1 MADKIRGITI
11 ELNGDSTGLMK
22 AVKQVNG
29 SLRQT
34 QAALKDV
41 NKLLKLD
48 PGNTTLLAQKQDYLK
63 KAISDTSKKLE
74 EEKKV
79 LEELKK
85 SGDSDK
91 TVEQQRALERQI
103 AETTQRLD
111 GLKQEAKEFGSVAT
125 QQFKLVGDKIKD
137 VGKGITD
144 VGKGMTTHVTAPIM
158 AVGAASMAAFSE
170 VDAAMDTIVVKTGAS
185 GKALEDMQ
193 AIVGNLAT
201 SIPVS
206 FEEAGT
212 AVGEVNTRF
221 GVTGEELEK
230 LSGKFLKFAQINGTD
245 VNSTIDATQKSM
257 AAWGIQADQT
267 GEYLDTLNKV
277 GQNTGISM
285 DTLNS
290 AMASNAET
298 FQQMGMGAA
307 DAATFLGQVEMSGV
321 DTSAALK
328 GMQTAMKNAAKE
340 GKSLPEALA
349 ELQTVMTGSASDTDK
364 LNAAIEFFGAKAGP
378 QMFNA
383 MQNGTV
389 SLNDFGAAL
398 TDNFGSVEQTFD
410 ATLDPVDEMTT
421 AMNDLKL
428 AGAGLGE
435 SLQSVLAP
443 VLEQVAD
450 KIRDLREWWEWLSPA
465 MQETIVKV
473 GLVAAA
479 IGPLLVIIGT
489 VISTISTIV
498 GAIGG
503 AIGIFST
510 LSAAFTAAG
519 GAAGIFTAAIAVITG
534 PIGIAVAAVAA
545 LIAIGVALYKNWDE
559 VKAKAAELAQAISE
573 KWEEIKKVVSDAIEN
588 VKTTVSNGIDAAKQK
603 VETTLD
609 GIRQAF
615 KDKLDAAKK
624 VVTDTVDGI
633 KKAFNFE
640 WKLPDLKLPH
650 IKYELKDVPVLG
662 RIPDPTTLRVEWYK
676 KAMQNG
682 MILNGA
688 TIFGAANGRLLG
700 GGEAGAEAVVG
711 VNSLMSMIKSAV
723 GETINYGGVNVVVY
737 GAPGQDVEELADII
751 SDRIN
756 AQVASRKA
764 VFA

>member
-29 SLRQT
+29 SLKQT
-34 QAALKDV
+34 QGALKDV

-48 PGNTTLLAQKQDYLK
+48 PGNTQLLAQKQDYLK

-74 EEKKV
+74 EEKK
-79 LEELKK
+79 LLDELQR

-103 AETTQRLD
+103 AETSSKLD
-111 GLKQEAKEFGSVAT
+111 GLKKEAKEFGNVAS
-125 QQFKLVGDKIKD
+125 QQFGLAAAKIKE
-137 VGKGITD
+137 VGAKVTE

-158 AVGAASMAAFSE
+158 AIGAASMVAFSE

-185 GKALEDMQ
+185 GDALKEMQ
-193 AIVGNLAT
+193 DIVGELAT
-201 SIPVS
+201 TIPVS
-206 FEEAGT
+206 FEDAGT

-221 GVTGEELEK
+221 GATGEELEK
-230 LSGKFLKFAQINGTD
+230 LSAKFLKFAQINGTD

-285 DTLNS
+285 DALNS

-298 FQQMGMGAA
+298 FQQMGLGAA
-307 DAATFLGQVEMSGV
+307 DAANFLGQIEMSGV

-349 ELQTVMTGSASDTDK
+349 ELQSVMNSSKSDTDK

-389 SLNDFGAAL
+389 TLNDFGAAL

-410 ATLDPVDEMTT
+410 ATLDPVDTMTT

-428 AGAGLGE
+428 AGAELGG
-435 SLQSVLAP
+435 SIQSVLAP
-443 VLEQVAD
+443 VLEQVAE
-450 KIRDLREWWEWLSPA
+450 KLKELRQWWEALDPA
-465 MQETIVKV
+465 MQENIVKV
-473 GLVAAA
+473 GLVVAAV
-479 IGPLLVIIGT
+479 GPLLVIIGSAISAIGT
-489 VISTISTIV
+489 VV

-503 AIGIFST
+503 VVAV
-510 LSAAFTAAG
+510 LG
-519 GAAGIFTAAIAVITG
+519 GPLTVAIA
-534 PIGIAVAAVAA
+534 AAVAA
-545 LIAIGVALYKNWDE
+545 GVLLYQNWDTIKE
-559 VKAKAAELAQAISE
+559 KATEMLDKVKGAFDEL
-573 KWEEIKKVVSDAIEN
+573 KTKVIN
-588 VKTTVSNGIDAAKQK
+588 VKDTIVTNVSALVTK
-603 VETTLD
+603 VKEL
-609 GIRQAF
+609 I
-615 KDKLDAAKK
+615 
-624 VVTDTVDGI
+624 
-633 KKAFNFE
+633 
-640 WKLPDLKLPH
+640 KLPH
-650 IKYELKDVPVLG
+650 FKISGEFGINPPRAPSFSID
-662 RIPDPTTLRVEWYK
+662 WYA

-688 TIFGAANGRLLG
+688 TIFGAANGRLMG
-700 GGEAGAEAVVG
+700 GGEAGPEAVVG

-737 GAPGQDVEELADII
+737 GAPGQDVAELADII

-756 AQVASRKA
+756 QKVASRKA
-764 VFA
+764 VFS

>member
-29 SLRQT
+29 SLKQT
-34 QAALKDV
+34 QSALKDV

-48 PGNTTLLAQKQDYLK
+48 PGNTQLLAQKQDYLK

-74 EEKKV
+74 EEKK
-79 LEELKK
+79 LLDELQR

-103 AETTQRLD
+103 AETSSKLD
-111 GLKQEAKEFGSVAT
+111 GLKKEAKEFGNVAS
-125 QQFKLVGDKIKD
+125 QQFGLAAAKIKE
-137 VGKGITD
+137 VGAKVTE
-144 VGKGMTTHVTAPIM
+144 VGNGMTTHVTAPIM
-158 AVGAASMAAFSE
+158 AIGAASMVAFSE

-185 GKALEDMQ
+185 GDALKEMQ
-193 AIVGNLAT
+193 DIVGELAT
-201 SIPVS
+201 TIPVS
-206 FEEAGT
+206 FEDAGT

-221 GVTGEELEK
+221 GATGEELEK
-230 LSGKFLKFAQINGTD
+230 LSAKFLKFAQINGTD

-285 DTLNS
+285 DSLNA

-298 FQQMGMGAA
+298 FQQMGLGAA
-307 DAATFLGQVEMSGV
+307 DAANFLGQIEMSGV

-349 ELQTVMTGSASDTDK
+349 ELQSVMNSSKSDTDK

-389 SLNDFGAAL
+389 TLNDFGAAL

-410 ATLDPVDEMTT
+410 ATLDPVDTMTT

-428 AGAGLGE
+428 AGAELGG
-435 SLQSVLAP
+435 SIQSVLAP
-443 VLEQVAD
+443 VLEQVAE
-450 KIRDLREWWEWLSPA
+450 KLKELRQWWEALDPA
-465 MQETIVKV
+465 MQENIVKV
-473 GLVAAA
+473 GLVVAAV
-479 IGPLLVIIGT
+479 GPLLVIIGSAISAIGT
-489 VISTISTIV
+489 VV

-503 AIGIFST
+503 VVAV
-510 LSAAFTAAG
+510 LG
-519 GAAGIFTAAIAVITG
+519 GPLTVAIA
-534 PIGIAVAAVAA
+534 AAVAA
-545 LIAIGVALYKNWDE
+545 GVLLYQNWDTIKE
-559 VKAKAAELAQAISE
+559 KATEMLDKVKGAFDEL
-573 KWEEIKKVVSDAIEN
+573 KTKVIN
-588 VKTTVSNGIDAAKQK
+588 VKDTIVTNVSALVTK
-603 VETTLD
+603 VKEL
-609 GIRQAF
+609 I
-615 KDKLDAAKK
+615 
-624 VVTDTVDGI
+624 
-633 KKAFNFE
+633 
-640 WKLPDLKLPH
+640 KLPH
-650 IKYELKDVPVLG
+650 FKISGEFGINPPRAPSFSID
-662 RIPDPTTLRVEWYK
+662 WYA
-676 KAMQNG
+676 KAMHDG

-688 TIFGAANGRLLG
+688 TIFGAANGRLMG
-700 GGEAGAEAVVG
+700 GGEAGPEAVVG
-711 VNSLMSMIKSAV
+711 VGSLMSMIKSAV

-737 GAPGQDVEELADII
+737 GAPGQDVAELADII

-756 AQVASRKA
+756 QKVASRKA
-764 VFA
+764 VFS

>member
-22 AVKQVNG
+22 AVKQTNTA
-29 SLRQT
+29 LKQT
-34 QAALKDV
+34 QSSLKDV

-63 KAISDTSKKLE
+63 KAIDETSKKLE

-79 LEELKK
+79 LDELKK

-103 AETTQRLD
+103 AETTNKLE
-111 GLKQEAKEFGSVAT
+111 GLKKETKEFGSVAS
-125 QQFKLVGDKIKD
+125 QQFGLAAQKLKD
-137 VGKGITD
+137 VGKGVTE
-144 VGKGMTTHVTAPIM
+144 VGKGMSTHVTAPIL
-158 AVGAASMAAFSE
+158 AVGAASIAAFSE

-193 AIVGNLAT
+193 TIVGDLAT

-206 FEEAGT
+206 FEDAGT

-221 GVTGEELEK
+221 GATGEELEK
-230 LSGKFLKFAQINGTD
+230 LSAKFLKFAQINGTD

-285 DTLNS
+285 DALNA

-307 DAATFLGQVEMSGV
+307 DAANFLGQIEVSGV

-340 GKSLPEALA
+340 GKTLPEALA
-349 ELQTVMTGSASDTDK
+349 ELQTVMNSSASDTDK

-383 MQNGTV
+383 MQQGTV
-389 SLNDFGAAL
+389 TLDDFGAAL

-410 ATLDPVDEMTT
+410 ATLDPVDQMTT

-428 AGAGLGE
+428 AGAELGGSIQE
-435 SLQSVLAP
+435 VLAP
-443 VLEQVAD
+443 VLEDVA
-450 KIRDLREWWEWLSPA
+450 KKLQELRIWWQSLDPA
-465 MQETIVKV
+465 MQQNIVKI
-473 GLVAAA
+473 GLVVAA
-479 IGPLLVIIGT
+479 IGPLLVVLGT
-489 VISTISTIV
+489 VISSV
-498 GAIGG
+498 GAVAGVIGTVVG
-503 AIGIFST
+503 V
-510 LSAAFTAAG
+510 LG
-519 GAAGIFTAAIAVITG
+519 GPLTVAIA
-534 PIGIAVAAVAA
+534 AAVAA
-545 LIAIGVALYKNWDE
+545 GVLLYQNWDT
-559 VKAKAAELAQAISE
+559 I
-573 KWEEIKKVVSDAIEN
+573 
-588 VKTTVSNGIDAAKQK
+588 KQK
-603 VETTLD
+603 VTEMIDKVKTAFDEMKQKVIDTKD
-609 GIRQAF
+609 SIITNIRE
-615 KDKLDAAKK
+615 LVNK
-624 VVTDTVDGI
+624 VKNLI
-633 KKAFNFE
+633 
-640 WKLPDLKLPH
+640 KLPH
-650 IKYELKDVPVLG
+650 FKITGEFSLTPPRAPHVSVD
-662 RIPDPTTLRVEWYK
+662 WYA
-676 KAMQNG
+676 KAMQSG

-688 TIFGAANGRLLG
+688 TIFGSANGRLLG

-723 GETINYGGVNVVVY
+723 GDTVNYGGVNVVVY

>member
-29 SLRQT
+29 SLKQT
-34 QAALKDV
+34 QSALKDV

-48 PGNTTLLAQKQDYLK
+48 PGNTQLLAQKQDYLK

-74 EEKKV
+74 EEKK
-79 LEELKK
+79 LLDELQR

-103 AETTQRLD
+103 AETSSKLD
-111 GLKQEAKEFGSVAT
+111 GLKKEAKEFGNVAS
-125 QQFKLVGDKIKD
+125 QQFGLAAAKIKE
-137 VGKGITD
+137 VGAKVTE

-158 AVGAASMAAFSE
+158 AIGAASMVAFSE

-185 GKALEDMQ
+185 GDALKEMQ
-193 AIVGNLAT
+193 DIVGELAT
-201 SIPVS
+201 TIPVS
-206 FEEAGT
+206 FEDAGT

-221 GVTGEELEK
+221 GATGEELEK
-230 LSGKFLKFAQINGTD
+230 LSAKFLKFAQINGTD

-285 DTLNS
+285 DALNS

-298 FQQMGMGAA
+298 FQQMGLGAA
-307 DAATFLGQVEMSGV
+307 DAANFLGQIEMSGV

-349 ELQTVMTGSASDTDK
+349 ELQSVMNSSKSDTDK
-364 LNAAIEFFGAKAGP
+364 LNAAIEFFGSKAGP

-389 SLNDFGAAL
+389 TLNDFGAAL

-410 ATLDPVDEMTT
+410 ATLDPVDTMTT

-428 AGAGLGE
+428 AGAELGG
-435 SLQSVLAP
+435 SIQSVLAP
-443 VLEQVAD
+443 VLEQVAE
-450 KIRDLREWWEWLSPA
+450 KLKELRQWWEALDPA
-465 MQETIVKV
+465 MQENIVKV
-473 GLVAAA
+473 GLVVAAV
-479 IGPLLVIIGT
+479 GPLLVIIGSAISAIGT
-489 VISTISTIV
+489 VV

-503 AIGIFST
+503 VVAV
-510 LSAAFTAAG
+510 LG
-519 GAAGIFTAAIAVITG
+519 GPLTVAIA
-534 PIGIAVAAVAA
+534 AAVAA
-545 LIAIGVALYKNWDE
+545 GVLLYQNWDTIKE
-559 VKAKAAELAQAISE
+559 KATEMLDKVKGAFDELKNKVISV
-573 KWEEIKKVVSDAIEN
+573 KDTIVTNVSALVTKVKELI
-588 VKTTVSNGIDAAKQK
+588 
-603 VETTLD
+603 
-609 GIRQAF
+609 
-615 KDKLDAAKK
+615 
-624 VVTDTVDGI
+624 
-633 KKAFNFE
+633 
-640 WKLPDLKLPH
+640 KLPH
-650 IKYELKDVPVLG
+650 FKISGEFGINPPRAPSFSID
-662 RIPDPTTLRVEWYK
+662 WYA

-688 TIFGAANGRLLG
+688 TIFGAANGRLLA
-700 GGEAGAEAVVG
+700 GGEAGPEAVVG

-737 GAPGQDVEELADII
+737 GAPGQDVAELADII

-756 AQVASRKA
+756 QKVASRKA
-764 VFA
+764 VFS

>member
-63 KAISDTSKKLE
+63 KAIDETSKKLE

-79 LEELKK
+79 LDELKK

-103 AETTQRLD
+103 AETTNKLE
-111 GLKQEAKEFGSVAT
+111 GLKKEAKEFGSVAS
-125 QQFKLVGDKIKD
+125 QQFGLAAQKLKD
-137 VGKGITD
+137 VGKGVTE
-144 VGKGMTTHVTAPIM
+144 VGKGMSTHVTAPIL
-158 AVGAASMAAFSE
+158 AVGVASMAAFSE

-193 AIVGNLAT
+193 AIVGDLAT

-206 FEEAGT
+206 FEDAGT

-230 LSGKFLKFAQINGTD
+230 LSAKFLKFAQINGTD

-285 DTLNS
+285 DTLNA

-307 DAATFLGQVEMSGV
+307 DAANFLGQIEVSGV

-340 GKSLPEALA
+340 GKTLPEALA
-349 ELQTVMTGSASDTDK
+349 ELQTVMNSSASDTDK

-383 MQNGTV
+383 MQQGTV
-389 SLNDFGAAL
+389 TLDDFGAAL
-398 TDNFGSVEQTFD
+398 TDNLGSVEQTFD
-410 ATLDPVDEMTT
+410 ATLDPVDQMTT

-428 AGAGLGE
+428 AGAELGGSIQE
-435 SLQSVLAP
+435 VLAP
-443 VLEQVAD
+443 VLEDVA
-450 KIRDLREWWEWLSPA
+450 KKLQELRIWWQSLDPA
-465 MQETIVKV
+465 MQQNIVKI
-473 GLVAAA
+473 GLVVAA
-479 IGPLLVIIGT
+479 IGPLLVVLGT
-489 VISTISTIV
+489 VISSV
-498 GAIGG
+498 GVVAGVIGTVVG
-503 AIGIFST
+503 V
-510 LSAAFTAAG
+510 LG
-519 GAAGIFTAAIAVITG
+519 GPLTVAIA
-534 PIGIAVAAVAA
+534 AAVAA
-545 LIAIGVALYKNWDE
+545 GVLLYQNWDT
-559 VKAKAAELAQAISE
+559 I
-573 KWEEIKKVVSDAIEN
+573 
-588 VKTTVSNGIDAAKQK
+588 KQK
-603 VETTLD
+603 VTEMIDKVKTAFDEMKQKVIDTKD
-609 GIRQAF
+609 SIITNIRE
-615 KDKLDAAKK
+615 LVNK
-624 VVTDTVDGI
+624 VKNLI
-633 KKAFNFE
+633 
-640 WKLPDLKLPH
+640 KLPH
-650 IKYELKDVPVLG
+650 FKITGEFSLTPPRAPHVSVD
-662 RIPDPTTLRVEWYK
+662 WYA
-676 KAMQNG
+676 KAMQSG

-688 TIFGAANGRLLG
+688 TIFGSANGRLLG

-711 VNSLMSMIKSAV
+711 VNSLMQMIRSAV
-723 GETINYGGVNVVVY
+723 GDTINYGGVNVVVY
-737 GAPGQDVEELADII
+737 GAPGQDVAELADII
-751 SDRIN
+751 ADRIN

>member
-29 SLRQT
+29 SLKQT
-34 QAALKDV
+34 QGALKDV

-48 PGNTTLLAQKQDYLK
+48 PGNTQLLAQKQDYLK

-74 EEKKV
+74 EEKK
-79 LEELKK
+79 LLDELQR

-103 AETTQRLD
+103 AETSSKLD
-111 GLKQEAKEFGSVAT
+111 GLKKEAKEFGNVAS
-125 QQFKLVGDKIKD
+125 QQFGLAAAKIKE
-137 VGKGITD
+137 VGAKVTE

-158 AVGAASMAAFSE
+158 AIGAASMVAFSE

-185 GKALEDMQ
+185 GDALKEMQ
-193 AIVGNLAT
+193 DIVGELAT
-201 SIPVS
+201 TIPVS
-206 FEEAGT
+206 FEDAGT

-221 GVTGEELEK
+221 GATGEELEK
-230 LSGKFLKFAQINGTD
+230 LSAKFLKFAQINGTD

-285 DTLNS
+285 DALNS

-298 FQQMGMGAA
+298 FQQMGLGAA
-307 DAATFLGQVEMSGV
+307 DAANFLGQIEMSGV

-349 ELQTVMTGSASDTDK
+349 ELQSVMNSSKSDTDK
-364 LNAAIEFFGAKAGP
+364 LNAAIEFFGSKAGP

-389 SLNDFGAAL
+389 TLNDFGAAL

-410 ATLDPVDEMTT
+410 ATLDPVDTMTT

-428 AGAGLGE
+428 AGAELGG
-435 SLQSVLAP
+435 SIQSVLAP
-443 VLEQVAD
+443 VLEQVAE
-450 KIRDLREWWEWLSPA
+450 KLKELRQWWEALDPA
-465 MQETIVKV
+465 MQENIVKV
-473 GLVAAA
+473 GLVVAAV
-479 IGPLLVIIGT
+479 GPLLVIIGSAISAIGT
-489 VISTISTIV
+489 VV

-503 AIGIFST
+503 VVAV
-510 LSAAFTAAG
+510 LG
-519 GAAGIFTAAIAVITG
+519 GPLTVAIA
-534 PIGIAVAAVAA
+534 AAVAA
-545 LIAIGVALYKNWDE
+545 GVLLYQNWDTIKE
-559 VKAKAAELAQAISE
+559 KATEMLDKVKGAFDELKNKVISV
-573 KWEEIKKVVSDAIEN
+573 KDTIVTNVSALVTKVKELI
-588 VKTTVSNGIDAAKQK
+588 
-603 VETTLD
+603 
-609 GIRQAF
+609 
-615 KDKLDAAKK
+615 
-624 VVTDTVDGI
+624 
-633 KKAFNFE
+633 
-640 WKLPDLKLPH
+640 KLPH
-650 IKYELKDVPVLG
+650 FKISGEFGINPPRAPSFSID
-662 RIPDPTTLRVEWYK
+662 WYA

-688 TIFGAANGRLLG
+688 TIFGAANGRLLA
-700 GGEAGAEAVVG
+700 GGEAGPEAVVG

-737 GAPGQDVEELADII
+737 GAPGQDVAELADII

-756 AQVASRKA
+756 QKVASRKA
-764 VFA
+764 VFS

>member
-29 SLRQT
+29 SLKQT
-34 QAALKDV
+34 QSSLKDV

-48 PGNTTLLAQKQDYLK
+48 PSNTTLLAQKQDYLK
-63 KAISDTSKKLE
+63 KAIDETSKKLE

-79 LEELKK
+79 LDELKK

-103 AETTQRLD
+103 AETTNKLE
-111 GLKQEAKEFGSVAT
+111 GLKKETKEFGSVAS
-125 QQFKLVGDKIKD
+125 QQFGLAAQKLKA
-137 VGKGITD
+137 VGKGVTE
-144 VGKGMTTHVTAPIM
+144 VGKGMSTHVTAPIL
-158 AVGAASMAAFSE
+158 AVGAASIAAFSE

-193 AIVGNLAT
+193 TIVGDLAT

-206 FEEAGT
+206 FEDAGT

-221 GVTGEELEK
+221 GATGEELEK
-230 LSGKFLKFAQINGTD
+230 LSAKFLKFAQINGTD

-307 DAATFLGQVEMSGV
+307 DAANFLGQIEVSGV

-340 GKSLPEALA
+340 GKTLPEALA
-349 ELQTVMTGSASDTDK
+349 ELQTVMNSSASDTDK

-383 MQNGTV
+383 MQQGTV
-389 SLNDFGAAL
+389 TLDDFGAAL

-410 ATLDPVDEMTT
+410 ATLDPVDQMTT

-428 AGAGLGE
+428 AGAELGGSIQE
-435 SLQSVLAP
+435 VLAP
-443 VLEQVAD
+443 VLEDVA
-450 KIRDLREWWEWLSPA
+450 KKLQELRIWWQSLDPA
-465 MQETIVKV
+465 MQQNIVKI
-473 GLVAAA
+473 GLVVAA
-479 IGPLLVIIGT
+479 IGPLLVVLGT
-489 VISTISTIV
+489 VISSV
-498 GAIGG
+498 GAVAGVIGTVVG
-503 AIGIFST
+503 V
-510 LSAAFTAAG
+510 LG
-519 GAAGIFTAAIAVITG
+519 GPLTVAIA
-534 PIGIAVAAVAA
+534 AAVAA
-545 LIAIGVALYKNWDE
+545 GVLLYQNWDT
-559 VKAKAAELAQAISE
+559 I
-573 KWEEIKKVVSDAIEN
+573 
-588 VKTTVSNGIDAAKQK
+588 KQK
-603 VETTLD
+603 VTEMIDKVKTAFDEMKQKVIDTKD
-609 GIRQAF
+609 SIITNIRE
-615 KDKLDAAKK
+615 LVNK
-624 VVTDTVDGI
+624 VKNLI
-633 KKAFNFE
+633 
-640 WKLPDLKLPH
+640 KLPH
-650 IKYELKDVPVLG
+650 FKITGEFSLTPPRAPHVSVD
-662 RIPDPTTLRVEWYK
+662 WYA
-676 KAMQNG
+676 KAMQSG

-688 TIFGAANGRLLG
+688 TIFGSANGRLLG

-711 VNSLMSMIKSAV
+711 VNSLMQMIRSAV
-723 GETINYGGVNVVVY
+723 GDTINYGGVNVVVY
-737 GAPGQDVEELADII
+737 GAPGQDVAELADII
-751 SDRIN
+751 ADRIN

>member
-74 EEKKV
+74 EETKV

-103 AETTQRLD
+103 AETTQKLD
-111 GLKQEAKEFGSVAT
+111 GLKQEAKEFGSVAA

-144 VGKGMTTHVTAPIM
+144 VGKGMTTHVPAPIM

-221 GVTGEELEK
+221 GATGEELEK
-230 LSGKFLKFAQINGTD
+230 LSAKFLKFAQINGTD

-307 DAATFLGQVEMSGV
+307 DAAAFLGQVEMSGV

-340 GKSLPEALA
+340 GKV
-349 ELQTVMTGSASDTDK
+349 Q
-364 LNAAIEFFGAKAGP
+364 
-378 QMFNA
+378 
-383 MQNGTV
+383 GTV
-389 SLNDFGAAL
+389 TLDDFGAAL

-410 ATLDPVDEMTT
+410 ATLDPVDQMTT

-428 AGAGLGE
+428 AGAELGGSIQE
-435 SLQSVLAP
+435 VLAP
-443 VLEQVAD
+443 VLEDVA
-450 KIRDLREWWEWLSPA
+450 KKLQELRIWWQSLDPA
-465 MQETIVKV
+465 MQQNIVKI
-473 GLVAAA
+473 GLVVAA
-479 IGPLLVIIGT
+479 IGPLLVVLGT
-489 VISTISTIV
+489 VISSV
-498 GAIGG
+498 GAVAGVIGTVVG
-503 AIGIFST
+503 V
-510 LSAAFTAAG
+510 LG
-519 GAAGIFTAAIAVITG
+519 GPLTVAIAE
-534 PIGIAVAAVAA
+534 AVAA
-545 LIAIGVALYKNWDE
+545 GVLLYQNWDT
-559 VKAKAAELAQAISE
+559 I
-573 KWEEIKKVVSDAIEN
+573 
-588 VKTTVSNGIDAAKQK
+588 KQK
-603 VETTLD
+603 VTEMIDKVKTAFDEMKQKVIDTKD
-609 GIRQAF
+609 SIITNIRE
-615 KDKLDAAKK
+615 LVNK
-624 VVTDTVDGI
+624 VKNLI
-633 KKAFNFE
+633 
-640 WKLPDLKLPH
+640 KLPH
-650 IKYELKDVPVLG
+650 VKITGEFSLTPPRAPHVSVD
-662 RIPDPTTLRVEWYK
+662 WYA
-676 KAMQNG
+676 KAMQSG

-688 TIFGAANGRLLG
+688 TIFGSANGRLLG

-711 VNSLMSMIKSAV
+711 VNSLMQMIRSAV
-723 GETINYGGVNVVVY
+723 GDTINYGGVNVVVY
-737 GAPGQDVEELADII
+737 GASGQDVAELADII
-751 SDRIN
+751 ADRIN

>member
-103 AETTQRLD
+103 AETTQKLD
-111 GLKQEAKEFGSVAT
+111 GLKQEAKEFGSVAA

-221 GVTGEELEK
+221 GATGEELEK
-230 LSGKFLKFAQINGTD
+230 LSAKFLKFAQINGTD

-307 DAATFLGQVEMSGV
+307 DAAAFLGQVEMSGV

-340 GKSLPEALA
+340 GKVLPEALA
-349 ELQTVMTGSASDTDK
+349 ELQTVMNSSASDTDK

-383 MQNGTV
+383 MQQGTV
-389 SLNDFGAAL
+389 TLDDFGAAL

-410 ATLDPVDEMTT
+410 ATLDPVDQMTT

-428 AGAGLGE
+428 AGAELGGSIQE
-435 SLQSVLAP
+435 VLAP
-443 VLEQVAD
+443 VLEDVA
-450 KIRDLREWWEWLSPA
+450 KKLQELRIWWQSLDPA
-465 MQETIVKV
+465 MQQNIVKI
-473 GLVAAA
+473 GLVVAA
-479 IGPLLVIIGT
+479 IGPLLVVLGT
-489 VISTISTIV
+489 VISSV
-498 GAIGG
+498 GAVAGVIGTVVG
-503 AIGIFST
+503 V
-510 LSAAFTAAG
+510 LG
-519 GAAGIFTAAIAVITG
+519 GPLTVAIA
-534 PIGIAVAAVAA
+534 AAVAA
-545 LIAIGVALYKNWDE
+545 GVLLYQNWDT
-559 VKAKAAELAQAISE
+559 I
-573 KWEEIKKVVSDAIEN
+573 
-588 VKTTVSNGIDAAKQK
+588 KQK
-603 VETTLD
+603 VTEMIDKVKTAFDEMKQKVIDTKD
-609 GIRQAF
+609 SIITNIRE
-615 KDKLDAAKK
+615 LVNK
-624 VVTDTVDGI
+624 VKNLI
-633 KKAFNFE
+633 
-640 WKLPDLKLPH
+640 KLPH
-650 IKYELKDVPVLG
+650 FKITGEFSLTPPRAPHVSVD
-662 RIPDPTTLRVEWYK
+662 WYA
-676 KAMQNG
+676 KAMQSG

-688 TIFGAANGRLLG
+688 TIFGSANGRLLG

-711 VNSLMSMIKSAV
+711 VNSLMQMIRSAV
-723 GETINYGGVNVVVY
+723 GDTINYGGVNVVVY
-737 GAPGQDVEELADII
+737 GAPGQDVAELADII
-751 SDRIN
+751 ADRIN

>member
-29 SLRQT
+29 SLKQT
-34 QAALKDV
+34 QSALKDV

-48 PGNTTLLAQKQDYLK
+48 PGNTQLLAQKQDYLK

-74 EEKKV
+74 EEKK
-79 LEELKK
+79 LLDELQR

-103 AETTQRLD
+103 AETSSKLD
-111 GLKQEAKEFGSVAT
+111 GLKKEAKEFGNVAS
-125 QQFKLVGDKIKD
+125 QQFGLAAAKIKE
-137 VGKGITD
+137 VGAKVTE

-158 AVGAASMAAFSE
+158 AIGAASMVAFSE

-185 GKALEDMQ
+185 GDALKEMQ
-193 AIVGNLAT
+193 DIVGELAT
-201 SIPVS
+201 TIPVS
-206 FEEAGT
+206 FEDAGT

-221 GVTGEELEK
+221 GATGEELEK
-230 LSGKFLKFAQINGTD
+230 LSAKFLKFAQINGTD

-285 DTLNS
+285 DALNS

-298 FQQMGMGAA
+298 FQQMGLGAA
-307 DAATFLGQVEMSGV
+307 DAANFLGQIEMSGV

-349 ELQTVMTGSASDTDK
+349 ELQSVMNSSKSDTDK

-389 SLNDFGAAL
+389 TLNDFGAAL

-410 ATLDPVDEMTT
+410 ATLDPVDTMTT

-428 AGAGLGE
+428 AGAELGG
-435 SLQSVLAP
+435 SIQSVLAP
-443 VLEQVAD
+443 VLEQVAE
-450 KIRDLREWWEWLSPA
+450 KLKELRQWWEALDPA
-465 MQETIVKV
+465 MQENIVKV
-473 GLVAAA
+473 GLVVAAV
-479 IGPLLVIIGT
+479 GPLLVIIGSAISAIGT
-489 VISTISTIV
+489 VV

-503 AIGIFST
+503 VVAV
-510 LSAAFTAAG
+510 LG
-519 GAAGIFTAAIAVITG
+519 GPLTVAIA
-534 PIGIAVAAVAA
+534 AAVAA
-545 LIAIGVALYKNWDE
+545 GVLLYQNWDTIKE
-559 VKAKAAELAQAISE
+559 KATEMLDKVKGAFDEL
-573 KWEEIKKVVSDAIEN
+573 KTKVIN
-588 VKTTVSNGIDAAKQK
+588 VKDTIVTNVSALVTK
-603 VETTLD
+603 VKEL
-609 GIRQAF
+609 I
-615 KDKLDAAKK
+615 
-624 VVTDTVDGI
+624 
-633 KKAFNFE
+633 
-640 WKLPDLKLPH
+640 KLPH
-650 IKYELKDVPVLG
+650 FKISGEFGINPPRAPSFSID
-662 RIPDPTTLRVEWYK
+662 WYA
-676 KAMQNG
+676 KAMQSG

-688 TIFGAANGRLLG
+688 TIFGAANGRLMG
-700 GGEAGAEAVVG
+700 GGEAGPEAVVG
-711 VNSLMSMIKSAV
+711 VGSLMSMIKSAV

-737 GAPGQDVEELADII
+737 GAPGQDVAELADII

-756 AQVASRKA
+756 QKVASRKA
-764 VFA
+764 VFS

>member
-29 SLRQT
+29 SLKQT
-34 QAALKDV
+34 QSALKDV

-48 PGNTTLLAQKQDYLK
+48 PGNTQLLAQKQDYLK

-74 EEKKV
+74 EEKK
-79 LEELKK
+79 LLDELKK

-103 AETTQRLD
+103 AETSSKLD
-111 GLKQEAKEFGSVAT
+111 GLKKEAKEFGNVAS
-125 QQFKLVGDKIKD
+125 QQFGLAAAKIKE
-137 VGKGITD
+137 VGAKVTE

-158 AVGAASMAAFSE
+158 AIGAASMVAFSE

-185 GKALEDMQ
+185 GDALKEMQ
-193 AIVGNLAT
+193 DIVGELAT
-201 SIPVS
+201 TIPVS
-206 FEEAGT
+206 FEDAGT

-221 GVTGEELEK
+221 GATGEELEK
-230 LSGKFLKFAQINGTD
+230 LSAKFLKFAQINGTD

-285 DTLNS
+285 DALNS

-298 FQQMGMGAA
+298 FQQMGLGAA
-307 DAATFLGQVEMSGV
+307 DAANFLGQIEMSGV

-340 GKSLPEALA
+340 GKSLPDALA
-349 ELQTVMTGSASDTDK
+349 ELQSVMNSSKSDTDK

-389 SLNDFGAAL
+389 TLNDFGAAL
-398 TDNFGSVEQTFD
+398 TDNFGSVDQTFE
-410 ATLDPVDEMTT
+410 ATLDPVDQMTT

-428 AGAGLGE
+428 AGAELGG
-435 SLQSVLAP
+435 SIQTVLAP
-443 VLEQVAD
+443 VLEQVAE
-450 KIRDLREWWEWLSPA
+450 KLKELRQWWESLDPA
-465 MQETIVKV
+465 MQENIVKV
-473 GLVAAA
+473 GLVVAA
-479 IGPLLVIIGT
+479 IGPLLVILGTAISSIGA
-489 VISTISTIV
+489 VV
-498 GAIGG
+498 GAVGG
-503 AIGIFST
+503 IIAV
-510 LSAAFTAAG
+510 LG
-519 GAAGIFTAAIAVITG
+519 GPLTIAIA
-534 PIGIAVAAVAA
+534 AAVAA
-545 LIAIGVALYKNWDE
+545 GVLLYKNWDTI
-559 VKAKAAELAQAISE
+559 KAKVAELAKGLQE
-573 KWEEIKKVVSDAIEN
+573 TWETIKKTVSDTVEN
-588 VKTTVSNGIDAAKQK
+588 IKTTLSNGIEAAKQT
-603 VETTLD
+603 VTTTLD
-609 GIRQAF
+609 AIKQAF
-615 KDKLDAAKK
+615 KEKFDAAKK
-624 VVTDTVDGI
+624 TVTDTIDAI
-633 KKAFNFE
+633 KKLFSFE

-650 IKYELKDVPVLG
+650 IKYSLIEVPVLG
-662 RIPDPTTLRVEWYK
+662 RIPDPTTLKVEWYK

-688 TIFGAANGRLLG
+688 TIFGAANGRLLA
-700 GGEAGAEAVVG
+700 GGEAGPEAVVG

-723 GETINYGGVNVVVY
+723 GETINYGGINVVVY
-737 GAPGQDVEELADII
+737 GAPGQDVAELADII

-756 AQVASRKA
+756 QKVASRKA
-764 VFA
+764 VFS

>member
-29 SLRQT
+29 SLKQT
-34 QAALKDV
+34 QSALKDV

-48 PGNTTLLAQKQDYLK
+48 PGNTQLLAQKQDYLK

-74 EEKKV
+74 EEKK
-79 LEELKK
+79 LLDELQR

-103 AETTQRLD
+103 AETSSKLD
-111 GLKQEAKEFGSVAT
+111 DLKKEAKEFGNVAS
-125 QQFKLVGDKIKD
+125 QQFGLAAAKIKE
-137 VGKGITD
+137 VGAKVTE

-158 AVGAASMAAFSE
+158 AIGAASMVAFSE

-185 GKALEDMQ
+185 GDALKEMQ
-193 AIVGNLAT
+193 DIVGELAT
-201 SIPVS
+201 TIPVS
-206 FEEAGT
+206 FEDAGT

-221 GVTGEELEK
+221 GATGEELEK
-230 LSGKFLKFAQINGTD
+230 LSAKFLKFAQINGTD

-285 DTLNS
+285 DSLNA

-298 FQQMGMGAA
+298 FQQMGLGAA
-307 DAATFLGQVEMSGV
+307 DAANFLGQIEMSGV

-349 ELQTVMTGSASDTDK
+349 ELQSVMNSSKSDTDK
-364 LNAAIEFFGAKAGP
+364 LNAAIEFFGSKAGP

-389 SLNDFGAAL
+389 TLNDFGAAL

-410 ATLDPVDEMTT
+410 ATLDPVDTMTT

-428 AGAGLGE
+428 AGAELGG
-435 SLQSVLAP
+435 SIQSVLAP
-443 VLEQVAD
+443 VLEQVAE
-450 KIRDLREWWEWLSPA
+450 KLKELRQWWEALDPA
-465 MQETIVKV
+465 MQENIVKV
-473 GLVAAA
+473 GLVVAAV
-479 IGPLLVIIGT
+479 GPLLVIIGSAISAIGT
-489 VISTISTIV
+489 VV

-503 AIGIFST
+503 VVAV
-510 LSAAFTAAG
+510 LG
-519 GAAGIFTAAIAVITG
+519 GPLTVAIA
-534 PIGIAVAAVAA
+534 AAVAA
-545 LIAIGVALYKNWDE
+545 GVLLYQNWDTIKE
-559 VKAKAAELAQAISE
+559 KATEMLDKVKGAFDELKNKVISV
-573 KWEEIKKVVSDAIEN
+573 KDTIVTNVSALVTKVKELI
-588 VKTTVSNGIDAAKQK
+588 
-603 VETTLD
+603 
-609 GIRQAF
+609 
-615 KDKLDAAKK
+615 
-624 VVTDTVDGI
+624 
-633 KKAFNFE
+633 
-640 WKLPDLKLPH
+640 KLPH
-650 IKYELKDVPVLG
+650 FKISGEFGINPPRAPSFSID
-662 RIPDPTTLRVEWYK
+662 WYA

-688 TIFGAANGRLLG
+688 TIFGAANGRLMG
-700 GGEAGAEAVVG
+700 GGEAGPEAVVG

-737 GAPGQDVEELADII
+737 GAPGQDVAELADII

-756 AQVASRKA
+756 QKVASRKA
-764 VFA
+764 VFS

>member
-29 SLRQT
+29 SLKQT
-34 QAALKDV
+34 QSALKDV

-48 PGNTTLLAQKQDYLK
+48 PGNTQLLAQKQDYLK

-74 EEKKV
+74 EEKK
-79 LEELKK
+79 LLDELQR

-103 AETTQRLD
+103 AETSSKLD
-111 GLKQEAKEFGSVAT
+111 GLKKEAKEFGNVAS
-125 QQFKLVGDKIKD
+125 QQFGLAAAKIKE
-137 VGKGITD
+137 VGAKVTE

-158 AVGAASMAAFSE
+158 AIGAASMVAFSE

-185 GKALEDMQ
+185 GDALKEMQ
-193 AIVGNLAT
+193 DIVGELAT
-201 SIPVS
+201 TIPVS
-206 FEEAGT
+206 FEDAGT

-221 GVTGEELEK
+221 GATGEELEK
-230 LSGKFLKFAQINGTD
+230 LSAKFLKFAQINGTD

-285 DTLNS
+285 DALNS

-298 FQQMGMGAA
+298 FQQMGLGAA
-307 DAATFLGQVEMSGV
+307 DAANFLGQIEMSGV

-349 ELQTVMTGSASDTDK
+349 ELQSVMNSSKSDTDK

-389 SLNDFGAAL
+389 TLNDFGAAL

-410 ATLDPVDEMTT
+410 ATLDPVDTMTT

-428 AGAGLGE
+428 AGAELGG
-435 SLQSVLAP
+435 SIQSVLAP
-443 VLEQVAD
+443 VLEQVAE
-450 KIRDLREWWEWLSPA
+450 KLKELRQWWEALDPA
-465 MQETIVKV
+465 MQENIVKV
-473 GLVAAA
+473 GLVVAAV
-479 IGPLLVIIGT
+479 GPLLVIIGSAISAIGT
-489 VISTISTIV
+489 VV

-503 AIGIFST
+503 VVAV
-510 LSAAFTAAG
+510 LG
-519 GAAGIFTAAIAVITG
+519 GPLTVAIA
-534 PIGIAVAAVAA
+534 AAVAA
-545 LIAIGVALYKNWDE
+545 GVLLYQNWDTIKE
-559 VKAKAAELAQAISE
+559 KATEMLDKVKGAFDELKTKVISV
-573 KWEEIKKVVSDAIEN
+573 KDTIVTNVSALVTKVKELI
-588 VKTTVSNGIDAAKQK
+588 
-603 VETTLD
+603 
-609 GIRQAF
+609 
-615 KDKLDAAKK
+615 
-624 VVTDTVDGI
+624 
-633 KKAFNFE
+633 
-640 WKLPDLKLPH
+640 KLPH
-650 IKYELKDVPVLG
+650 FKISGEFGINPPRAPSFSID
-662 RIPDPTTLRVEWYK
+662 WYA

-688 TIFGAANGRLLG
+688 TIFGAANGRLMG
-700 GGEAGAEAVVG
+700 GGEAGPEAVVG
-711 VNSLMSMIKSAV
+711 VGSLMSMIKSAV

-737 GAPGQDVEELADII
+737 GAPGQNVAELADII

-756 AQVASRKA
+756 QKVASRKA
-764 VFA
+764 VFS

>member
-29 SLRQT
+29 SLKQT
-34 QAALKDV
+34 QSALKDV

-48 PGNTTLLAQKQDYLK
+48 PGNTQLLAQKQDYLK

-74 EEKKV
+74 EEKK
-79 LEELKK
+79 LLDELQR

-103 AETTQRLD
+103 AETSSKLD
-111 GLKQEAKEFGSVAT
+111 GLKKEAKEFGNVAS
-125 QQFKLVGDKIKD
+125 QQFGLAAAKIKE
-137 VGKGITD
+137 VGAKVTE

-158 AVGAASMAAFSE
+158 AIGAASMVAFSE

-185 GKALEDMQ
+185 GDALKEMQ
-193 AIVGNLAT
+193 DIVGELAT
-201 SIPVS
+201 TIPVS
-206 FEEAGT
+206 FEDAGT

-221 GVTGEELEK
+221 GATGEELEK
-230 LSGKFLKFAQINGTD
+230 LSAKFLKFAQINGTD

-285 DTLNS
+285 DALNS

-298 FQQMGMGAA
+298 FQQMGLGAA
-307 DAATFLGQVEMSGV
+307 DAANFLGQIEMSGV

-328 GMQTAMKNAAKE
+328 GMQTAMKNAASE

-349 ELQTVMTGSASDTDK
+349 ELQSVMNSSKSDTDK
-364 LNAAIEFFGAKAGP
+364 LNAAIEFFGSKAGP

-389 SLNDFGAAL
+389 TLNDFGAAL

-410 ATLDPVDEMTT
+410 ATLDPVDTMTT

-428 AGAGLGE
+428 AGAELGG
-435 SLQSVLAP
+435 SIQSVLAP
-443 VLEQVAD
+443 VLEQVAE
-450 KIRDLREWWEWLSPA
+450 KLKELRQWWEALDPA
-465 MQETIVKV
+465 MQENIVKV
-473 GLVAAA
+473 GLVVAAV
-479 IGPLLVIIGT
+479 GPLLVIIGSAISAIGT
-489 VISTISTIV
+489 VV

-503 AIGIFST
+503 VVAV
-510 LSAAFTAAG
+510 LG
-519 GAAGIFTAAIAVITG
+519 GPLTVAIA
-534 PIGIAVAAVAA
+534 AAVAA
-545 LIAIGVALYKNWDE
+545 GVLLYQNWDTIKE
-559 VKAKAAELAQAISE
+559 KATEMLDKVKGAFDEL
-573 KWEEIKKVVSDAIEN
+573 KTKVIN
-588 VKTTVSNGIDAAKQK
+588 VKDTIVTNVSALVTK
-603 VETTLD
+603 VKEL
-609 GIRQAF
+609 I
-615 KDKLDAAKK
+615 
-624 VVTDTVDGI
+624 
-633 KKAFNFE
+633 
-640 WKLPDLKLPH
+640 KLPH
-650 IKYELKDVPVLG
+650 FKISGEFGINPPRAPSFSID
-662 RIPDPTTLRVEWYK
+662 WYA

-688 TIFGAANGRLLG
+688 TIFGAANGRLMG
-700 GGEAGAEAVVG
+700 GGEAGPEAVVG

-737 GAPGQDVEELADII
+737 GAPGQDVAELADII

-756 AQVASRKA
+756 QKVASRKA
-764 VFA
+764 VFS